1 MWCCRC
7 FKKIAFNLTLATAGA
22 ADILLCLSSY
32 ISHCWHWL
40 LTLVTADIGHWW
52 NWTRDDS
59 LPTLITADT
68 ADIDHCGHW
77 SLLTWLTADIDH
89 CWHCTLLT
97 LISADTGFCWD
108 WSLLTFVSSDIVFSA
123 DIWFRD
129 SYEWGGY
136 FIELVLISP
145 SHLLWLFYLGSMLLR
160 LVPRI
165 STSANVLNHGAP
177 KKFSDLAVPSK
188 LYICWT
194 PSYLSS
200 YR

>member
-7 FKKIAFNLTLATAGA
+7 FKKIAFNLTLATACA

-40 LTLVTADIGHWW
+40 LTLVTADIGHWLH
-52 NWTRDDS
+52 WTRDDS

-68 ADIDHCGHW
+68 ADIDHCWHG
-77 SLLTWLTADIDH
+77 SLLTLYSADTNL
-89 CWHCTLLT
+89 CWHWFLLR
-97 LISADTGFCWD
+97 LISADIRQLRHC
-108 WSLLTFVSSDIVFSA
+108 ISA
-123 DIWFRD
+123 DIWFQD
-129 SYEWGGY
+129 SYEWGDY